1 MRDTGSQRQR
11 RQRLARQRPAPDSVR
26 IRGRAGGPREGR
38 SWWHR
43 TDWARLATVVG
54 VGAGIGTLLFT
65 GVATYYGAMV
75 SRDQLTQSRE
85 DADKKSRAQA
95 SRVSTWVDHGKD
107 GGIRLHLMNRSP
119 DPVSHVEL
127 YFTATT
133 GDVDHTKLAVQ
144 YSVDLPS
151 LPPCTDSVFD
161 PDDWMYRVPRG
172 GGPQGFPP
180 SHSARLRPDDGWR
193 KQPEPDGIQV
203 PYLTF
208 ADREGVTW
216 QRASGDLEPW
226 RPAGEL
232 SVPEADRYGIGGT
245 ARDPEAEPVAACEE
259 PAGG

>member
-1 MRDTGSQRQR
+1 M
-11 RQRLARQRPAPDSVR
+11 
-26 IRGRAGGPREGR
+26 
-38 SWWHR
+38 
-43 TDWARLATVVG
+43 VG

-95 SRVSTWVDHGKD
+95 SRVSTWVDYGKD

-119 DPVSHVEL
+119 DPVSHIEL
-127 YFTATT
+127 YFTARI
-133 GDVDHTKLAVQ
+133 GDWNHTKLAVQ

-161 PDDWMYRVPRG
+161 PDNWMYRIPKG
-172 GGPQGFPP
+172 GGPEGFPP
-180 SHSARLRPDDGWR
+180 SHSARLRPDDGWK
-193 KQPEPDGIQV
+193 KQPAPDIIQV

-216 QRASGDLEPW
+216 QRDSGDLEPW
-226 RPAGEL
+226 KPADE
-232 SVPEADRYGIGGT
+232 STVPEADRYGIGGMT
-245 ARDPEAEPVAACEE
+245 RDPEVKPVAACEE
-259 PAGG
+259 PAGN